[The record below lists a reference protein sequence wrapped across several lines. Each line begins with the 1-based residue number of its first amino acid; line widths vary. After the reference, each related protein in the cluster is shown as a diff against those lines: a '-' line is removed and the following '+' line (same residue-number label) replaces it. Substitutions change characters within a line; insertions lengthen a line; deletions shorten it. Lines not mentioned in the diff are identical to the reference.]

1 MSRSSGSIT
10 KGSLGMTSFLKKLPC
25 VLLALT
31 LAGCATSVVLEY
43 PQHQSPL
50 GEVSRS
56 YPKIVLYSTSWC
68 PHCREAKEYFKR
80 NHIAYVNRDVEED
93 GDAMKALVER
103 YNSRAVPVI
112 VIGNDEKIL
121 KGFKQEEFEKA
132 YGEFKK
138 AK

>member
-1 MSRSSGSIT
+1 MNGYHGT
-10 KGSLGMTSFLKKLPC
+10 LP
-25 VLLALT
+25 LLLLFLALT
-31 LAGCATSVVLEY
+31 CCATPVVYES

-93 GDAMKALVER
+93 GDAMEALVGK
-103 YNSRAVPVI
+103 YQSRAVPVI

-121 KGFKQEEFEKA
+121 KGFKQEEFEKV
-132 YGEFKK
+132 YGEFGKVK
-138 AK
+138 